1 VRVALVCPVAFIVG
15 CGTTRVVVQER
26 TQTNTVTETVKQPEP
41 RVAAEPMIYVDTPA
55 GLLYKPPSISYYGG
69 HQFIAHI
76 RWTTYGGALALGKGD
91 YSLDDCDPSCA
102 EGHYTYTPV
111 TVRLTDRKACRGVTA
126 YTTWSLRGAGL
137 DATPAPIASQDSDSC
152 D

>member
-1 VRVALVCPVAFIVG
+1 
-15 CGTTRVVVQER
+15 VQER

-76 RWTTYGGALALGKGD
+76 RWTTYGGALALGKR
-91 YSLDDCDPSCA
+91 
-102 EGHYTYTPV
+102 
-111 TVRLTDRKACRGVTA
+111 RLLAR
-126 YTTWSLRGAGL
+126 
-137 DATPAPIASQDSDSC
+137 
-152 D
+152 